1 MTGVTLGFIPE
12 PLSVPLDCLLPSRRH
27 PANVC
32 ATGKFKK
39 IESSIREVG
48 LIEPLSVMPADKE
61 VGQYVILDGHLR
73 VLALKAIGQNDAECL
88 IATDDET
95 YTYNNRRNGLST
107 IQEHYMIRR
116 VITRGASPE
125 RVAKAL
131 AMDVATIQRKLSIL
145 DGLCKEATELLAN
158 RQFSPEFA
166 RALKRMKPMR
176 QVECVELMIAANK
189 LTPRYAEALLVATP
203 ASGLIDGLKPKRMQ
217 GISAQQAVRMEREMS
232 NLQTQYR
239 LVEQTYGQDVLH
251 LVLAKGYLDK
261 VLKNKSAKQYLR
273 QNHPDLLAEFEA
285 LVATIALDRQ
295 QIVAAA

>member
-1 MTGVTLGFIPE
+1 MTGVTLAFIPE
-12 PLSVPLDCLLPSRRH
+12 PLSVSLDCLLPSRRY
-27 PANVC
+27 PANIC
-32 ATGKFKK
+32 GTGKFRK

-48 LIEPLSVMPADKE
+48 LIEPLSVMPADKA

-73 VLALKAIGQNDAECL
+73 ALALKGIGKNEAECL

-95 YTYNNRRNGLST
+95 YTYNNRRNGVST
-107 IQEHYMIRR
+107 IQEHYMIQR
-116 VITRGASPE
+116 VIARGSPPE

-131 AMDVATIQRKLSIL
+131 AMDVATVQQKLSIL

-158 RQFSPEFA
+158 RQFSPAFA
-166 RALKRMKPMR
+166 RALRRMKPMR

-189 LTPRYAEALLVATP
+189 LTHRYAEALLVATP
-203 ASGLIDGLKPKRMQ
+203 ASALVDGLKPKRMQ

-232 NLQTQYR
+232 NLQTQYK

-261 VLKNKSAKQYLR
+261 VLKNKPARQYLR